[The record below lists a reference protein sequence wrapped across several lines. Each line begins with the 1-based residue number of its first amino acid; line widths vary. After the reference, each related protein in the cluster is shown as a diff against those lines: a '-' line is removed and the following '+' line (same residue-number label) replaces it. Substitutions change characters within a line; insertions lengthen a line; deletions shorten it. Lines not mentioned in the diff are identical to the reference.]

1 MYPVNLISIL
11 IANKGLPTAS
21 RDELYKSWGVKPKES
36 ELTSLAS
43 FVNQLKPLAP
53 HQPELIAKLLD
64 KCYFGFSIPRIAK
77 EFDCLWLG
85 DKSVV
90 NIELKRDDVG
100 QEKIKKQL
108 IQNRYY
114 LNHLQKQ
121 VSSYTYVSSTQSCYS
136 LDSSANLVSVD
147 VKELAKSIY
156 NIHGEALFEDNIED
170 KFPPEQ
176 FLVSPFNSTD
186 EFLKG
191 FYFLTEQQ
199 QGFKNT
205 IVQFAYNAT
214 VKGFCALTGGPGS
227 GKTLLAYD
235 IAKELMCAGMN
246 VLIGHAGGLNNG
258 HTTLNQ
264 NGWNIK
270 STKDI
275 VVWDTTTMSVKDI
288 VDADFYIID
297 EAQRCYNLEIIAN
310 EIIRKGKR
318 GLISYDSEQIMSD
331 SEQMLDNAT
340 KINTL
345 AVGNIYKLSSNIR
358 TNAAVY
364 EFVNSLFD
372 IHHSVNKSVKGKVA
386 ITYCRNTA
394 EATIILG
401 HLEKSGYRVP
411 KFTPKLHGSEEYEAW
426 FPSGESSAHEVIGQE
441 FDNVAGLLSERM
453 NYDAGGKLVSGSRYF
468 YREDKMLYQILSR
481 ARKKIHLVIVNNP
494 QLLDRCLKMVN
505 RF

>member
-1 MYPVNLISIL
+1 MYPVNLISVL
-11 IANKGLPTAS
+11 IAHKGLLKAS
-21 RDELYKSWGVKPKES
+21 RDELYKSWGIKPKDN
-36 ELTSLAS
+36 ELTSLTS
-43 FVNQLKPLAP
+43 LVNQLRTLVPN
-53 HQPELIAKLLD
+53 QPELHAKMLD

-90 NIELKRDDVG
+90 NIELKSDDVG

-121 VSSYTYVSSTQSCYS
+121 VFSYTYVSSTQSCYA
-136 LDSSANLVSVD
+136 LDSSANLMSVD
-147 VKELAKSIY
+147 IKELAKCIY
-156 NIHGEALFEDNIED
+156 NIHSETLFEDSIED

-176 FLVSPFNSTD
+176 FLVSPFNSPD

-199 QGFKNT
+199 QDFKNS
-205 IVQFAYNAT
+205 IVQFACNAT
-214 VKGFCALTGGPGS
+214 VNGFCALTGGPGS

-235 IAKELMCAGMN
+235 IAKELIGTGMN
-246 VLIGHAGGLNNG
+246 VLIGHSGGLNNG
-258 HTTLNQ
+258 HTSLNQ

-270 STKDI
+270 ATKNI

-310 EIIRKGKR
+310 EIIKKGKR
-318 GLISYDSEQIMSD
+318 CLISYDPEQIMSD
-331 SEQMLDNAT
+331 SEQRLDNAT
-340 KINTL
+340 KIITM
-345 AVGNIYKLSSNIR
+345 AAGNVYKLSSNIR
-358 TNAAVY
+358 TNTAVY
-364 EFVNSLFD
+364 EFVNAVFD

-386 ITYCRNTA
+386 ITYCRNTT

-401 HLEKSGYRVP
+401 QLYKGGYRVP
-411 KFTPKLHGSEEYEAW
+411 KFTPKLHGSEEYEPW
-426 FPSGESSAHEVIGQE
+426 FPSGELSAHEVIGQE
-441 FDNVAGLLSERM
+441 FDNVAGLLGEKM
-453 NYDAGGKLVSGSRYF
+453 YYDDSGKLVTGNRYF

-494 QLLDRCLKMVN
+494 PLLDRCLKMVN